1 MILLA
6 LAFFGGTFA
15 GLILGMVVGAR
26 FALTEHDCAAATV
39 EASLRPAD
47 PQGSESV
54 DATPSLAEGR

>member
-1 MILLA
+1 VILLG

-26 FALTEHDCAAATV
+26 FALADHTCRTPV

-54 DATPSLAEGR
+54 DATPSLHEGR